1 MQAISLERSSFAQT
15 AVVSLVTFAALA
27 LLGLVLAYWTWAW
40 LAPRPEPRAQAA
52 VQTDG
57 RGVGSTAGPTQ
68 AAYGLFGS
76 ARRDGAAPT
85 ASAVRLL
92 AVVAAAGGRSGNR
105 SGYAVLRLD
114 AKQVIAVREGGE
126 IEPGVRLAEV
136 HADHVVLERSGVR
149 ETLAWPERNA
159 PAGTAAPA
167 TNK

>member
-15 AVVSLVTFAALA
+15 AGVALVTFAALA

-52 VQTDG
+52 VQTGG
-57 RGVGSTAGPTQ
+57 RVE

-76 ARRDGAAPT
+76 VQRDRNGAAPT
-85 ASAVRLL
+85 GIAVKLL
-92 AVVAAAGGRSGNR
+92 GVVAASGSRSG
-105 SGYAVLRLD
+105 SQSSYAVFRLD
-114 AKQVIAVREGGE
+114 AKQTVAVREGGE

-149 ETLAWPERNA
+149 ETLAWPQQSKSA
-159 PAGTAAPA
+159 VAAAPR
-167 TNK
+167 TNN